1 MKKIIFI
8 FISILLLTGCTT
20 VDFKN
25 SKVDEIIKTIIEKDV
40 DLYNNIFEG
49 YKFYIPRGMKI
60 LNKTNNNIK
69 IISNKDTYYLYVD
82 LVSYYYNVKKTF
94 EPSTTNYLSKELR
107 FNDELGYIDITE
119 INNKYFIEFMY
130 NYAKIEAYVDKDNLN
145 QSVMNMAYILSSI
158 QYNRN
163 VIETLIGENSLDYKE
178 EKYDIFKS
186 ERENSTFVEY
196 AEKYYNYDDKKDKDQ
211 DILDFDVIE

>member
-8 FISILLLTGCTT
+8 FISILLLAGCTT

-25 SKVDEIIKTIIEKDV
+25 SKVDETIKTIIEKDV
-40 DLYNNIFEG
+40 DLYNNIFDG

-69 IISNKDTYYLYVD
+69 IMSNKDTYYLYVD

-158 QYNRN
+158 QYNRK

>member
-1 MKKIIFI
+1 MKKIIII
-8 FISILLLTGCTT
+8 FISILLLAGCTT

-25 SKVDEIIKTIIEKDV
+25 SKVDETIKTIIEKDV
-40 DLYNNIFEG
+40 DLYNNIFDG

-69 IISNKDTYYLYVD
+69 IMSNKDTYYLYVD

-158 QYNRN
+158 QYNRK

>member
-8 FISILLLTGCTT
+8 FISILLLAGCTT

-25 SKVDEIIKTIIEKDV
+25 SKVDETIKTIIEKDV
-40 DLYNNIFEG
+40 NLYNNIFDG

-69 IISNKDTYYLYVD
+69 IMSNKDTYYLYVD

>member
-69 IISNKDTYYLYVD
+69 IISNEDTYYLYVD

>member
-8 FISILLLTGCTT
+8 FISILLLAGCTT

-25 SKVDEIIKTIIEKDV
+25 SKVDETIKTIIEKDV
-40 DLYNNIFEG
+40 DLYNNIFDG

-69 IISNKDTYYLYVD
+69 IMSNKDTYYLYVD

-158 QYNRN
+158 QYNRK

-196 AEKYYNYDDKKDKDQ
+196 AEKYYNYDDKKDIDQ

>member
-8 FISILLLTGCTT
+8 FISILLLAGCTT

-25 SKVDEIIKTIIEKDV
+25 SKVDETIKTIIEKDV
-40 DLYNNIFEG
+40 DLYNNIFDG

-69 IISNKDTYYLYVD
+69 IMSNKDTYYLYVD

>member
-8 FISILLLTGCTT
+8 FISILLLAGCTT

-25 SKVDEIIKTIIEKDV
+25 SEVDETIKTIIEKDV
-40 DLYNNIFEG
+40 DLYNNIFDG

-69 IISNKDTYYLYVD
+69 IMSNKDTYYLYVD

-158 QYNRN
+158 QYNRK

>member
-8 FISILLLTGCTT
+8 FISILLLAGCTT

-25 SKVDEIIKTIIEKDV
+25 SKVDETIKTIIEKDV
-40 DLYNNIFEG
+40 DLYNNIFDG

-69 IISNKDTYYLYVD
+69 IMSNKDTYYLYVD
-82 LVSYYYNVKKTF
+82 LVSYYYNVKKTL

-158 QYNRN
+158 QYNRK

>member
-8 FISILLLTGCTT
+8 FISILLLAGCTT

-25 SKVDEIIKTIIEKDV
+25 SKVDETIKTIIEKDV
-40 DLYNNIFEG
+40 DLYNNIFDG

-158 QYNRN
+158 QYNRK

>member
-8 FISILLLTGCTT
+8 FISILLLAGCTT

-25 SKVDEIIKTIIEKDV
+25 SKVDETIKTIIEKDV
-40 DLYNNIFEG
+40 DLYNNIFDG

-69 IISNKDTYYLYVD
+69 IMSNKDTYYLYVD

-158 QYNRN
+158 QYNRK

-211 DILDFDVIE
+211 DILDFYVIE

>member
-8 FISILLLTGCTT
+8 FISILLLAGCTT

-25 SKVDEIIKTIIEKDV
+25 SKVDETIKTIIEKDV
-40 DLYNNIFEG
+40 DLYNNIFDG

-69 IISNKDTYYLYVD
+69 IMSNKDTYYLYVD

-158 QYNRN
+158 QYNRK

-178 EKYDIFKS
+178 EKYDIFK
-186 ERENSTFVEY
+186 
-196 AEKYYNYDDKKDKDQ
+196 
-211 DILDFDVIE
+211 

>member
-8 FISILLLTGCTT
+8 FISILLLAGCTT

-25 SKVDEIIKTIIEKDV
+25 SKVDETIKTIIEKDV
-40 DLYNNIFEG
+40 DLYNNIFDG

-69 IISNKDTYYLYVD
+69 IMSNKDTYYLYVD

-130 NYAKIEAYVDKDNLN
+130 NYAKIEAYVNKDNLN

>member
-8 FISILLLTGCTT
+8 FISILLLAGCTT

-25 SKVDEIIKTIIEKDV
+25 SKVDEAIKTIIEKDV
-40 DLYNNIFEG
+40 DLYNNIFDG

-69 IISNKDTYYLYVD
+69 IMSNKDTYYLYVD

-158 QYNRN
+158 QYNRK

>member
-8 FISILLLTGCTT
+8 FISILLLAGCTT

-25 SKVDEIIKTIIEKDV
+25 SKVDETIKTIIEKDV
-40 DLYNNIFEG
+40 DLYNNIFDG

-69 IISNKDTYYLYVD
+69 IMSNKDTYYLYVD

-163 VIETLIGENSLDYKE
+163 VIETLIGENFLDYKE

>member
-8 FISILLLTGCTT
+8 FISILLLAGCTT

-25 SKVDEIIKTIIEKDV
+25 SKVDETIKTIIEKDV
-40 DLYNNIFEG
+40 DLYNNIFDG

-69 IISNKDTYYLYVD
+69 IMSNKDTYYLYVD

-158 QYNRN
+158 QYNRK

-196 AEKYYNYDDKKDKDQ
+196 AEKYYNYDNKKDKDQ

>member
-8 FISILLLTGCTT
+8 FISILLLAGCTT

-25 SKVDEIIKTIIEKDV
+25 SKVDETIKTIIEKDV
-40 DLYNNIFEG
+40 DLYNNIFDG

-69 IISNKDTYYLYVD
+69 IMSNKDTYYLYVD

-94 EPSTTNYLSKELR
+94 KPSTTNYLSKELR

-158 QYNRN
+158 QYNRK

>member
-8 FISILLLTGCTT
+8 FISILLLAGCTT

-25 SKVDEIIKTIIEKDV
+25 SKVDETIKTIIEKDV
-40 DLYNNIFEG
+40 DLYNNIFDG

-69 IISNKDTYYLYVD
+69 IMSNKDTYYLYVD

-158 QYNRN
+158 QYNRKA
-163 VIETLIGENSLDYKE
+163 IETLIGENSLDYKE

>member
-1 MKKIIFI
+1 
-8 FISILLLTGCTT
+8 
-20 VDFKN
+20 
-25 SKVDEIIKTIIEKDV
+25 
-40 DLYNNIFEG
+40 
-49 YKFYIPRGMKI
+49 MKI

-69 IISNKDTYYLYVD
+69 IMSNKDTYYLYVD

-158 QYNRN
+158 QYNRK